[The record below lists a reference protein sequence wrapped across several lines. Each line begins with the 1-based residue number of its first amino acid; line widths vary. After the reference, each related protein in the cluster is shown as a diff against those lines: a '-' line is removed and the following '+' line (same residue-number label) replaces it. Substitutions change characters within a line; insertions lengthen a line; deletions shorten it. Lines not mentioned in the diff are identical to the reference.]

1 MSAPSLRA
9 LRRRRRVARRADRPG
24 AALRDL
30 GLVDIQAPPP
40 FLDREGRVLM
50 PAMRAFAR
58 RLVGVE
64 ALRGLVGLGDRDE
77 GRRAKGWLRAA
88 LCRRRVQLLDEE
100 APVALVADEADFL
113 ALHLADRLALRD
125 HDDVGV
131 VRILGMFHRRDEMQL
146 RSDMD

>member
-40 FLDREGRVLM
+40 FLDREGRILM
-50 PAMRAFAR
+50 PAMRAFAC

-64 ALRGLVGLGDRDE
+64 ALRGSIGLGDGDKRCPTH
-77 GRRAKGWLRAA
+77 RRLRAA

-100 APVALVADEADFL
+100 APVAFVTDEADFL
-113 ALHLADRLALRD
+113 ALNLADRLALRD
-125 HDDVGV
+125 HDD
-131 VRILGMFHRRDEMQL
+131 I
-146 RSDMD
+146 